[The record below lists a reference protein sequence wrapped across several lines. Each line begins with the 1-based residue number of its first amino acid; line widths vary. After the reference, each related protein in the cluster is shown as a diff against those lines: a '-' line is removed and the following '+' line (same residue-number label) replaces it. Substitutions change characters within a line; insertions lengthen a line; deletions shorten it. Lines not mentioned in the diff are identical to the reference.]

1 MNDQPTPSPSERDQQ
16 ALDWFT
22 RLRGDNVTFQELNA
36 FAQWREDPLNAH
48 AYQNAETLWQLLD
61 RPARAVRHQDRRRP
75 ITRRW
80 TYAAAACLVLAAGAI
95 SLGTP
100 PISSWGSDYTTATGQ
115 QQDITLADGSHLH
128 LDSDSALDI
137 DLTRDERRV
146 NLRRGRVYLQVS
158 HDGRPFVVQAGGTR
172 VRVLGTEFSVAHN
185 DKTDEIILLRGSVEV
200 AAAGEHQLLQPG
212 EQLRVVSG
220 HVQAPQAV
228 DAERLLAWREG
239 QLRVRDA
246 PLREVL
252 EELVRYQG
260 GHVIWLDDKVGQRT
274 ISASFNL
281 NQVDSALDALISSQ
295 KLRTTALTRRVLIV
309 RG

>member
-22 RLRGDNVTFQELNA
+22 RLRGENLTFQELNT
-36 FAQWREDPLNAH
+36 FALWREDPLNAH

-61 RPARAVRHQDRRRP
+61 RPSRAAHKPDRRQP
-75 ITRRW
+75 ISRRQ
-80 TYAAAACLVLAAGAI
+80 TYATAACLILAAGAI
-95 SLGTP
+95 WLGTP
-100 PISSWGSDYTTATGQ
+100 PISSWGSDYTTSTGQ

-137 DLTRDERRV
+137 DLTSDERRV

-158 HDGRPFVVQAGGTR
+158 HDDRPFIVQAGGTR
-172 VRVLGTEFSVAHN
+172 VRALGTEFSIAHN
-185 DKTDEIILLRGSVEV
+185 DKSDEVILLRGSVEV
-200 AAAGEHQLLQPG
+200 AASGQHQTLQPG

-220 HVQAPQAV
+220 YVQAPQAV
-228 DAERLLAWREG
+228 DAERLLAWRKG
-239 QLRVRDA
+239 LLSVRDA

-274 ISASFNL
+274 INASFNL
-281 NQVDSALDALISSQ
+281 NQVDSALDALISTQ
-295 KLRTTALTRRVLIV
+295 KLRTTALTRRILIV

>member
-22 RLRGDNVTFQELNA
+22 HLRGETVTSQELTA

-61 RPARAVRHQDRRRP
+61 RPSRAAHKPDRRQP
-75 ITRRW
+75 ISRRR
-80 TYAAAACLVLAAGAI
+80 TYATAACLILAAGAI
-95 SLGTP
+95 WLGTP
-100 PISSWGSDYTTATGQ
+100 PICSWGSDYTTRIGQ

-137 DLTRDERRV
+137 DLTSDERRV

-158 HDGRPFVVQAGGTR
+158 HDDRPFIVQAGGTR
-172 VRVLGTEFSVAHN
+172 VRALGTEFSIAHN
-185 DKTDEIILLRGSVEV
+185 DKSDEVILLRGSVEV
-200 AAAGEHQLLQPG
+200 AASGQHQTLQPG

-220 HVQAPQAV
+220 YVQAPQAV
-228 DAERLLAWREG
+228 DAERLLAWRKG
-239 QLRVRDA
+239 LLSVRDA

-274 ISASFNL
+274 INASFNL
-281 NQVDSALDALISSQ
+281 NQVDSALDALISTQ
-295 KLRTTALTRRVLIV
+295 KLRTTALTRRILIV

>member
-1 MNDQPTPSPSERDQQ
+1 MNDQPFSPPSERDQQ

-22 RLRGDNVTFQELNA
+22 CLRRENVTTEQLKE
-36 FAQWREDPLNAH
+36 FALWRAEPLNAH
-48 AYQNAETLWQLLD
+48 AYQNAETLWRLLE
-61 RPARAVRHQDRRRP
+61 RPARAVRRQDRRRP
-75 ITRRW
+75 VTRRW
-80 TYAAAACLVLAAGAI
+80 AYAAAACLVLAAGTI
-95 SLGTP
+95 TLGSAPFGT
-100 PISSWGSDYTTATGQ
+100 WGSDYATTTGQ
-115 QQDITLADGSHLH
+115 QQDITLADGSRLH
-128 LDSDSALDI
+128 LDSDTALDI
-137 DLTRDERRV
+137 KMSGDERRV
-146 NLRRGRVYLQVS
+146 NLRSGRVYLQVS

-172 VRVLGTEFSVAHN
+172 VMVLGTEFSVAHYAKN
-185 DKTDEIILLRGSVEV
+185 DEIILLRGSVEV
-200 AAAGEHQLLQPG
+200 AAAGQHQRLQPG

-220 HVQAPQAV
+220 KVQQPQTV

-260 GHVIWLDDKVGQRT
+260 GYVIWLDDKVGQRT

-281 NQVDSALDALISSQ
+281 HQIDSALDALISSQ

>member
-1 MNDQPTPSPSERDQQ
+1 MNDQSFSPPSERDQQ

-22 RLRGDNVTFQELNA
+22 CLRGENVTAEQLDE
-36 FAQWREDPLNAH
+36 FALWRAEPLNAH
-48 AYQNAETLWQLLD
+48 AYQNAETLWQLLE
-61 RPARAVRHQDRRRP
+61 RPARAVRRQDRRRP
-75 ITRRW
+75 IARRW
-80 TYAAAACLVLAAGAI
+80 AYAAAACLVLAAGTI
-95 SLGTP
+95 TLSSTPFGT
-100 PISSWGSDYTTATGQ
+100 WGSDYATATGQ
-115 QQDITLADGSHLH
+115 QQDITLADGSQLH
-128 LDSDSALDI
+128 LDSDTALD
-137 DLTRDERRV
+137 LKMSGDERRV
-146 NLRRGRVYLQVS
+146 NLRSGRVYLQVS

-172 VRVLGTEFSVAHN
+172 VMVLGTEFSVAHN
-185 DKTDEIILLRGSVEV
+185 AKSDEIILLRGSVEV
-200 AAAGEHQLLQPG
+200 AAAGQHQRLQPG

-220 HVQAPQAV
+220 KVQQPQTV

-252 EELVRYQG
+252 EELMRYQG
-260 GHVIWLDDKVGQRT
+260 GYVIWLDDKVGQRT

-281 NQVDSALDALISSQ
+281 HQIDSALDALISSQ

>member
-22 RLRGDNVTFQELNA
+22 RLRGENLTFQELNT
-36 FAQWREDPLNAH
+36 FALWREDPLNAH

-61 RPARAVRHQDRRRP
+61 RPSRAAHKPDRRQP
-75 ITRRW
+75 ISRRR
-80 TYAAAACLVLAAGAI
+80 TYATAACLILAAGAI
-95 SLGTP
+95 WLGTP
-100 PISSWGSDYTTATGQ
+100 PISSWGSDYTTSTGQ

-137 DLTRDERRV
+137 DLTSDERRV

-158 HDGRPFVVQAGGTR
+158 HDSRPFIVQAGGTR
-172 VRVLGTEFSVAHN
+172 VRALGTEFSVAHN
-185 DKTDEIILLRGSVEV
+185 DKSDEVILLLGMVEV
-200 AAAGEHQLLQPG
+200 AASGQHQTLQPG

-220 HVQAPQAV
+220 YVQAPQAV
-228 DAERLLAWREG
+228 DAERLLAWRKG
-239 QLRVRDA
+239 LLSVRDA

-274 ISASFNL
+274 INASFNL
-281 NQVDSALDALISSQ
+281 NQVDSALDALISTQ
-295 KLRTTALTRRVLIV
+295 KLRTTALTRRILIV